1 MQALVYTPVMQGT
14 GEFDGGRIKE
24 QKPIGFP
31 GEGSVVKRVG
41 PLFYWAWATSETEAA
56 IGLHPHKGFEIMTY
70 VVGGT
75 AYHGDTLG
83 TDSVVGAGGV
93 QVMQTGSGVSH
104 KEKLSAGAELF
115 QIWFE
120 PDLSEAVL
128 RQPTYHQYAHE
139 DFPQVSRAEGV
150 SVKTVIGGGAPV
162 ELAAD
167 IRMWDVEVQGGALYT
182 QSVPEGFTL
191 TALAIRG
198 QGTWAAAG
206 VSSREPAAFHHKDF
220 IVAAAASDTE
230 VEIRNTQDAPLRLIL
245 IQVPT
250 KVDYPLYPK
259 R

>member
-31 GEGSVVKRVG
+31 GEGSVIKRVG
-41 PLFYWAWATSETEAA
+41 PLFYWAWATSESEAE

-70 VVGGT
+70 VVDGT

-83 TDSVVGAGGV
+83 TDSVVGAGGA

-128 RQPTYHQYAHE
+128 RQPTYHQYSHE
-139 DFPQVSRAEGV
+139 EFPLEG
-150 SVKTVIGGGAPV
+150 SGAGYSIKTVIGGGAPIK
-162 ELAAD
+162 LAAD
-167 IRMWDVEVQGGALYT
+167 TKMWDVEVRQGSQYT
-182 QSVPEGFTL
+182 HSVPAGYTL

-198 QGTWAAAG
+198 QGTWAEAG
-206 VSSREPAAFHHKDF
+206 VSSKEPAVFRHKDF
-220 IVAAAASDTE
+220 VIGTSSSDTE
-230 VEIRNTQDAPLRLIL
+230 VVLTNTEDAPLRLIL